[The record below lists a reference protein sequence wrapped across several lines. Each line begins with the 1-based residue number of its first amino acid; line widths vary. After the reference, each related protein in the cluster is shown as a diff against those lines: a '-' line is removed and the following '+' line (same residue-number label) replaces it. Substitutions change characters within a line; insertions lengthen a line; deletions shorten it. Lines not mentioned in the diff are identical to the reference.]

1 MDWLDEV
8 VWREVACFLE
18 RPDRIE
24 AEYHRRLQSVQDT
37 NTDQQTVTAI
47 DSRLAA
53 LRRGMG
59 RLIDSYT
66 DGVIEKNDFEP
77 RMSGFKQRISS
88 LEEQRKAALDMADLR
103 ATLSVIVGQLE
114 AFSQTIRDR
123 LHEVDWTTRRNL
135 IRLLVKRIEIAEHD
149 INIVFRVPPDPQA
162 PGSHGSRNRILQ
174 HCPHGADAAC
184 CVPSGAAPDRGIDRL
199 DPPAARPRPAGAGAR
214 QGQRS

>member
-8 VWREVACFLE
+8 VWREVARFLE
-18 RPDRIE
+18 QPDRIE
-24 AEYHRRLQSVQDT
+24 AEYHRRLRSVQDAD
-37 NTDQQTVTAI
+37 TDQQTVTAI

-114 AFSQTIRDR
+114 AFSQAIRDR
-123 LHEVDWTTRRNL
+123 LDEVDWTTRRNL

-162 PGSHGSRNRILQ
+162 PGPHGSRNHVLQ
-174 HCPHGADAAC
+174 HCPHSSDIARSVSPA
-184 CVPSGAAPDRGIDRL
+184 AAPDRGADRL
-199 DPPAARPRPAGAGAR
+199 GPPTARSRSAG
-214 QGQRS
+214 S

>member
-18 RPDRIE
+18 QPDRIE
-24 AEYHRRLQSVQDT
+24 AEYHRRLQSVQDAD
-37 NTDQQTVTAI
+37 TDQQTVTAI

-66 DGVIEKNDFEP
+66 DGVIEKTDFEP

-114 AFSQTIRDR
+114 AFSQAIRDR
-123 LHEVDWTTRRNL
+123 LDEIDWTTRRNL

-162 PGSHGSRNRILQ
+162 PELQGSRNRILQ
-174 HCPHGADAAC
+174 HCPHGSDTAGS
-184 CVPSGAAPDRGIDRL
+184 VPPAAAPDRGVDRL
-199 DPPAARPRPAGAGAR
+199 DPPAARC
-214 QGQRS
+214 